1 MLTAAVAMTLS
12 ACGGGGSE
20 PAPVLV
26 APAAVNLAASPATT
40 AAVAATPFAFPAG
53 VAELGTTAPTT
64 IVFTAPA
71 GTTTTPAFSIAS
83 EGNTATGTT
92 TFGSCIFAI
101 TSSTFPAG
109 SRLARGNT
117 VVVNPCNINV
127 QTAGLQATGVGATRS
142 VALALGSAVSS
153 GSSITV
159 QVNPGGQLTLNG
171 ASVGTVTLTPVTG

>member
-1 MLTAAVAMTLS
+1 MTLS
-12 ACGGGGSE
+12 ACGGGDE
-20 PAPVLV
+20 PPPVLV

-40 AAVAATPFAFPAG
+40 TAVAATPFSFPSG

-101 TSSTFPAG
+101 TASTFPAG
-109 SRLARGNT
+109 HRLALGNT

-127 QTAGLQATGVGATRS
+127 QTAGVQATGVSASRS
-142 VALALGSAVSS
+142 VALALGSAVSA
-153 GSSITV
+153 GSSVTV

-171 ASVGTVTLTPVTG
+171 SSVGTVTLTPVTG